1 MPRHRSAIN
10 DTDSLGEGEGG
21 DSHLKTT
28 TIEVVV
34 DDRPLSVI
42 PTTTIDLLNPSSSL
56 VVLLPSPHDLN
67 TLSQRQFIQL
77 MHVTLFNRSSVAR
90 DE

>member
-1 MPRHRSAIN
+1 MN
-10 DTDSLGEGEGG
+10 DTDSLGR

-42 PTTTIDLLNPSSSL
+42 STTTRDSLNPSSSL

-67 TLSQRQFIQL
+67 
-77 MHVTLFNRSSVAR
+77 
-90 DE
+90 